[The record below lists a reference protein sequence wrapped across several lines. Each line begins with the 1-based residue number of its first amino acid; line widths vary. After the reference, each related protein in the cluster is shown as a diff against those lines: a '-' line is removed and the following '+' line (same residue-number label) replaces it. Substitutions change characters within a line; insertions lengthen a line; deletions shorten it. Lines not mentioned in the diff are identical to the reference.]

1 MRTYEPGY
9 LAAAYAVPTLGQSAD
24 DASAPACGN
33 WASYRDG
40 VLLADWQQATD
51 KSAAFKDGANS
62 MAKLKAE
69 VAANRSTNLT
79 AGRAAVALKLLDTTA
94 QVVADLLQIDPVTGL
109 LKTAATSTLKA
120 VADTASAS
128 SFVAKV
134 MQDGTAGPPSSR
146 AL

>member
-1 MRTYEPGY
+1 M
-9 LAAAYAVPTLGQSAD
+9 
-24 DASAPACGN
+24 
-33 WASYRDG
+33 
-40 VLLADWQQATD
+40 ADWQQATD